1 MEDEA
6 KTAPITGITGQD
18 GSYLTELLLERGY
31 TVHGLVRRTSN
42 LLRSRIEHLRGDA
55 AIYGERL
62 FLHHGDLGD
71 STTLRRIFAK
81 VRPEEVYHLAGQSH
95 LGLSFEIPES
105 TCEAAGMAT
114 LRLLEIGAGSTPA
127 ATLLPRVHVR
137 NLRDRSGVPPK

>member
-6 KTAPITGITGQD
+6 KTALITGITGQD

-62 FLHHGDLGD
+62 CLHYGDLGD
-71 STTLRRIFAK
+71 STTLRRVFAK
-81 VRPEEVYHLAGQSH
+81 VRPEEVYHLAG
-95 LGLSFEIPES
+95 PES
-105 TCEAAGMAT
+105 C
-114 LRLLEIGAGSTPA
+114 RF
-127 ATLLPRVHVR
+127 
-137 NLRDRSGVPPK
+137 KF